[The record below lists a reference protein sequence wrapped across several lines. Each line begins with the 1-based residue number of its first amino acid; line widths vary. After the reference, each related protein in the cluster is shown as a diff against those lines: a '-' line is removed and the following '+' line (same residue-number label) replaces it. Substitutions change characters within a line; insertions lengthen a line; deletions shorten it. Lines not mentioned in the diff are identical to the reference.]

1 LRLRLRLFLRLLFLD
16 FLRLPPIRGEGVD
29 GDEGSGTGT
38 TLTTLFLLE
47 LTGIE
52 GGGGGAAL
60 TLGGAALT
68 LGATAG
74 FVEVGPL
81 ANQLPILL

>member
-29 GDEGSGTGT
+29 GDEGSGT

-52 GGGGGAAL
+52 GGGGAAL

-68 LGATAG
+68 LGAAAG

>member
-1 LRLRLRLFLRLLFLD
+1 MRLRLRLFLRLLFLD

-29 GDEGSGTGT
+29 GDEGSGT

-52 GGGGGAAL
+52 GGGGAAL
-60 TLGGAALT
+60 TLGVAALT
-68 LGATAG
+68 LGAAAG